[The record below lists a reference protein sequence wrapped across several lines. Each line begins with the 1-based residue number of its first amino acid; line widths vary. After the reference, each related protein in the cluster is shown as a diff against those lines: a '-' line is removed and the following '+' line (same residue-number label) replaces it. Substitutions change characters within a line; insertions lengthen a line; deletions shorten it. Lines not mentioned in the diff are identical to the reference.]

1 MDAFLN
7 TSLDIDQRKGNDFN
21 ESKWDNLYNC
31 STSYF
36 SFVLIIGISLNI
48 NALVLLKK
56 RMNVSS
62 LNNLLIS
69 YLVSKLLDANLNKLG
84 CKYMITFYLF

>member
-7 TSLDIDQRKGNDFN
+7 TSLDIDQRKGNHFN

-62 LNNLLIS
+62 LNILLIS
-69 YLVSKLLDANLNKLG
+69 YLVSKLLN
-84 CKYMITFYLF
+84 